1 MLYFSNSHKGSEYEV
16 MVIEPTILSE
26 AQRVYDFKAA
36 AESTSDLTALG
47 KLMNAS
53 HKSCSQLY
61 DCSHPAVDTL
71 VELAL
76 KHGAFGAR

>member
-1 MLYFSNSHKGSEYEV
+1 MF
-16 MVIEPTILSE
+16 SE
-26 AQRVYDFKAA
+26 AQRVYDFKAVA
-36 AESTSDLTALG
+36 DSTSDLTALG

-61 DCSHPAVDTL
+61 DCSHPAVDRL

-76 KHGAFGAR
+76 KHGAVGAR